1 MNRKERRSAAAQG
14 RRGIGEHPADMP
26 TGHSDGTAE
35 QFAAALRH
43 HQLGRLTEAEKLYRQ
58 ILAVDPRHPQSMHLL
73 GVIAHQSGRNDVA
86 VDLIQKAISLNP
98 RIPDFHSN
106 LGGILKDQGRLDEA
120 VACYRR
126 ALALKP
132 DFAEVH
138 NNLGT
143 ALMGQ
148 GKLAEAATCY
158 ERTLALKPDHA
169 QAHNNLGRVRREQGK
184 LAEAVACHERA
195 LALKPDYV
203 EAHGNLG
210 NALQEQGRLAEA
222 VACYERALALNP
234 KLAEAHDNLGNALR
248 EQGKLAEAVACHE
261 RALALKPSLAAAHN
275 NLGNTLK
282 EQGKLVEATACYE
295 RALALRPDFAEA
307 HNNLGN
313 ALKEQGRLGEA
324 AACFERALALKPNLA
339 AGHNN
344 LGGVFKV
351 QGRLGEAVACY
362 KRALALRPDFAEAQ
376 SNLGGALQQQ
386 GELAEAVACY
396 ERALALKPDF
406 AEARFAL
413 CMAQLPIV
421 YNDEAEIDTRRA
433 AYQEKLQAL
442 SDYADRQGTP
452 RGLAR
457 SVGTSQPFYLAYQG
471 YNDRECQIRY
481 GSLICRIMADY
492 YPPAALPVPPQRGEP
507 VRVGIVSGYFR
518 QHSNWKIPVKG
529 WLTQLDR
536 RRFRIFGY
544 HTGVKTD
551 GETTTAAAMCDRFVQ
566 GPLPGDR
573 WREEILRDAPHVL
586 IYPEVGMD
594 PVSARLAAQRLA
606 PLQCISWGHP
616 DTSGYPT
623 LDCFLSSALMEP
635 PTGQNHYSERL
646 VRLPNL
652 SIYYEPL
659 DVKGEAIG
667 RSELGLRPE
676 TPVYWCGQSLYKYLP
691 QFDQVFPRI
700 AREVGDCQFAFIEYS
715 GNEHVNGVFRGRLA
729 RAFAAFG
736 LNSTDH
742 CVVLP
747 ELDQSRFVAAIGTSD
762 IVLDSIGWSGCNS
775 SLETLAHDLPIVTMA
790 GPLMRGRHSMAILQ
804 MMGVTETIADT
815 IDGYVAI
822 AVRLARDKAWRK
834 TISGQ
839 ISENKH
845 KIYRDRAPI
854 SALEDFLDRQ
864 ARLLHRA

>member
-14 RRGIGEHPADMP
+14 RRGIGEPPTDMP
-26 TGHSDGTAE
+26 TRSSHGTAE

-43 HQLGRLTEAEKLYRQ
+43 HQLGRLSEAERLYRQ
-58 ILAVDPRHPQSMHLL
+58 ILAVDPGHAQSMHLL

-86 VDLIQKAISLNP
+86 VDLIEKAISLNG
-98 RIPDFHSN
+98 RVPDFHSN
-106 LGGILKDQGRLDEA
+106 LGGILKDQGRLTEA

-143 ALMGQ
+143 ALKDQ

-158 ERTLALKPDHA
+158 ERTLALKPDYA

-195 LALKPDYV
+195 LALKPDFT
-203 EAHGNLG
+203 EAYGNLG
-210 NALQEQGRLAEA
+210 NALQEQGKLAEA

-248 EQGKLAEAVACHE
+248 EQGKLAEAMACHV
-261 RALALKPSLAAAHN
+261 RALELKPSLAAAQN
-275 NLGNTLK
+275 NLGNAFK
-282 EQGKLVEATACYE
+282 EQGKLTEATACYE
-295 RALALRPDFAEA
+295 RALAIKPDFAEA

-313 ALKEQGRLGEA
+313 ALKEQGRLDQA
-324 AACFERALALKPNLA
+324 AACYERALALKPSLA

-344 LGGVFKV
+344 LGGVFKE
-351 QGRLGEAVACY
+351 QGRLVEAVACY
-362 KRALALRPDFAEAQ
+362 ERALALKPGFAEAH

-386 GELAEAVACY
+386 GKLAEAMACY

-413 CMAQLPIV
+413 CMAPLPIV
-421 YNDEAEIDTRRA
+421 YGDEAEIESRRA
-433 AYQEKLQAL
+433 TYQENLQAL
-442 SDYADRQGTP
+442 SDHADRQGTL

-457 SVGTSQPFYLAYQG
+457 GVGTSQPFYLAYQG

-481 GSLICRIMADY
+481 GSLICRIMADCY
-492 YPPAALPVPPQRGEP
+492 APAVLPGPPEPQEP
-507 VRVGIVSGYFR
+507 VRVGIVSGFFR
-518 QHSNWKIPVKG
+518 QHSNWKVPIKG
-529 WLTQLDR
+529 WLARLDR
-536 RRFRIFGY
+536 RKFRIFGY
-544 HTGVKTD
+544 HTGIKTD
-551 GETTTAAAMCDRFVQ
+551 GETRVAAAMCDRFVQ
-566 GPLPGDR
+566 GPLSGDR
-573 WREEILRDAPHVL
+573 WRQEILRDAPHVL
-586 IYPEVGMD
+586 IYPEIGMD

-606 PLQCISWGHP
+606 PLQCNSWGHP
-616 DTSGYPT
+616 ETSGYPT

-635 PTGQNHYSERL
+635 PDGQEHYSERL

-659 DVKGEAIG
+659 DVQGNAIG
-667 RSELGLRPE
+667 RSELGLRPAA
-676 TPVYWCGQSLYKYLP
+676 PVYWCGQSLYKYLP
-691 QFDQVFPRI
+691 QFDQIFPRI

-715 GNEHVNGVFRGRLA
+715 GNEHVNNVFQGRLA

-736 LNSTDH
+736 LNAAEH

-747 ELDQSRFVAAIGTSD
+747 ELDQNRFVAAIGKSD

-775 SLETLAHDLPIVTMA
+775 TLETLAHDLPIVTMA

-804 MMGVTETIADT
+804 MMGVTETIAET
-815 IDGYVAI
+815 IDGYVAT
-822 AVRLARDKAWRK
+822 AVRLAQDTAWRK
-834 TISGQ
+834 TIGSK

-845 KIYRDRAPI
+845 KIYRDRACI
-854 SALEDFLDRQ
+854 SALEEFLDRE
-864 ARLLHRA
+864 ARLLGRA